1 MDVSVIIVS
10 YNTVKLL
17 DECIISIKSQ
27 TSVEFEIIVIDNN
40 STDNTLEM
48 LTAKHADVIRIE
60 NNKNSGFASA
70 NNQGIEIAKGKYLFL
85 LNPDTLVLDGAV
97 DKLFKFMEKN
107 TDIGIC
113 GPKNFGPDLKLQLN
127 CDHYPGL
134 WNILVEYFRLGV
146 AFPRLRIF
154 NRTMMRY
161 WTYDSIKEVER
172 MTGCSLMIRRS
183 VMGVVGRLDDRFFM
197 YFEETDICMR
207 VKTSGYNVVFYP
219 DASIVHY
226 GGQSAMQRKDA
237 HIVNTTAMGYYLPS
251 RYYFFRKHYG
261 MVSELFLRMIDIF
274 YGCLLWTKSMFRND
288 REIRSNRLSKAKTLI
303 RFGFKY

>member
-10 YNTVKLL
+10 YNTMELL

-107 TDIGIC
+107 SDIGIC

-134 WNILVEYFRLGV
+134 WNIFVAYFRLGDV
-146 AFPRLRIF
+146 FPRMRIF
-154 NRTMMRY
+154 NRNMMRY
-161 WTYDSIKEVER
+161 WSYDSLKEVER

-183 VMGVVGRLDDRFFM
+183 VMDAVGRLDDRFFM

-207 VKTSGYNVVFYP
+207 VKKIGYKIVFYP
-219 DASIVHY
+219 DAAIIHY
-226 GGQSAMQRKDA
+226 GGQSALQEKKE
-237 HIVNTTAMGYYLPS
+237 HIVNTTAMNYYLPS

-261 MVSELFLRMIDIF
+261 KITELILRMMDLI
-274 YGCLLWTKSMFRND
+274 YGCLLWVKNVFRGNSAV
-288 REIRSNRLSKAKTLI
+288 RTNRLFQAKTLI
-303 RFGFKY
+303 RFGLKY